1 MKWGIDVSEHNQPLS
16 WQSLKKQ
23 GASFII
29 VRLGWGKGHLDSRFY
44 EQVNGVL
51 AAGLELGI
59 YYYSYALIEE
69 EAAEEARFTAAV
81 LKDCGLSKD
90 RLPAGCWLDMEDADG
105 YKERRGIAGREEI
118 TALCRSFLLE
128 MEKKDI
134 LPASTAAAPGWKK
147 NPPPLPAKGHTSLVR
162 PVGQH
167 LQPAQRPALA
177 VHQHPSPGRTAGG
190 WGYYVVGHWTRLR
203 CEGSWDTPA
212 A

>member
-23 GASFII
+23 GASFVI

-59 YYYSYALIEE
+59 YYYSYALTEE

-105 YKERRGIAGREEI
+105 YKEKRGIAGREEI
-118 TALCRSFLLE
+118 TALCHAYLEE
-128 MEKKDI
+128 MEKEGY
-134 LPASTAAAPGWKK
+134 PAGLYSSCSWLEEKSTSPPCQRTHPSGAPSGAAPAAS
-147 NPPPLPAKGHTSLVR
+147 PAPGS
-162 PVGQH
+162 GSS
-167 LQPAQRPALA
+167 PAPFPWTASWWMGILC
-177 VHQHPSPGRTAGG
+177 GRT
-190 WGYYVVGHWTRLR
+190 L
-203 CEGSWDTPA
+203 DTPA

>member
-23 GASFII
+23 GASFVI

-51 AAGLELGI
+51 SAGLELGI
-59 YYYSYALIEE
+59 YYYSYALTEE

-90 RLPAGCWLDMEDADG
+90 CLPAGCWLDMEDADG
-105 YKERRGIAGREEI
+105 YKEKRGIAGREEI
-118 TALCRSFLLE
+118 TNLCHAYLEE

-134 LPASTAAAPGWKK
+134 PPASTAAIPGWKK
-147 NPPPLPAKGHTSLVR
+147 KSTSPPCLKA
-162 PVGQH
+162 
-167 LQPAQRPALA
+167 
-177 VHQHPSPGRTAGG
+177 HPSGVPSGAAPAASPAPSSGSSPAPFPWTDSWWMGILCGRP
-190 WGYYVVGHWTRLR
+190 L
-203 CEGSWDTPA
+203 DTPSV
-212 A
+212 

>member
-16 WQSLKKQ
+16 WQSLKRQ
-23 GASFII
+23 GASFVI

-59 YYYSYALIEE
+59 YYYSYALTEG

-105 YKERRGIAGREEI
+105 YKEKRGIAGREEI

-128 MEKKDI
+128 MEKEGY
-134 LPASTAAAPGWKK
+134 PAGLYSSCPGWKK
-147 NPPPLPAKGHTSLVR
+147 KSTSPPCPKA
-162 PVGQH
+162 
-167 LQPAQRPALA
+167 
-177 VHQHPSPGRTAGG
+177 HPSGAPSGAAPAASPAPGSGSSPAPFPWTA
-190 WGYYVVGHWTRLR
+190 
-203 CEGSWDTPA
+203 SWWMGILCGRPLDTPTDTPA

>member
-128 MEKKDI
+128 MEKE
-134 LPASTAAAPGWKK
+134 GY
-147 NPPPLPAKGHTSLVR
+147 
-162 PVGQH
+162 
-167 LQPAQRPALA
+167 
-177 VHQHPSPGRTAGG
+177 PSGLYSSCP
-190 WGYYVVGHWTRLR
+190 
-203 CEGSWDTPA
+203 
-212 A
+212 

>member
-23 GASFII
+23 GASFVI

-59 YYYSYALIEE
+59 YYYSYALTEE

-134 LPASTAAAPGWKK
+134 LPASTAAIAGCKKKSTSPPCLKAPLSGAPSGAAPAASPAPGSGSS
-147 NPPPLPAKGHTSLVR
+147 PAPFPWTASWWMGILC
-162 PVGQH
+162 
-167 LQPAQRPALA
+167 
-177 VHQHPSPGRTAGG
+177 GRT
-190 WGYYVVGHWTRLR
+190 L
-203 CEGSWDTPA
+203 DTPVV
-212 A
+212 

>member
-16 WQSLKKQ
+16 WQSLKRQ
-23 GASFII
+23 GASFVI

-59 YYYSYALIEE
+59 YYYSYALTGE

-105 YKERRGIAGREEI
+105 IKKGGASQAEKKSLPSADP
-118 TALCRSFLLE
+118 FFWKWK
-128 MEKKDI
+128 KKDI
-134 LPASTAAAPGWKK
+134 LPASTAAIAGWKK
-147 NPPPLPAKGHTSLVR
+147 KSTSPPCQRTHLSGAPSGAAPAASPAPGSGSSPAPFPWTDSWWMGILCGRPLDTPT
-162 PVGQH
+162 
-167 LQPAQRPALA
+167 
-177 VHQHPSPGRTAGG
+177 
-190 WGYYVVGHWTRLR
+190 
-203 CEGSWDTPA
+203 DTPA

>member
-23 GASFII
+23 GASFVI

-59 YYYSYALIEE
+59 YYYSYALTEE

-90 RLPAGCWLDMEDADG
+90 L
-105 YKERRGIAGREEI
+105 
-118 TALCRSFLLE
+118 
-128 MEKKDI
+128 
-134 LPASTAAAPGWKK
+134 
-147 NPPPLPAKGHTSLVR
+147 SLI
-162 PVGQH
+162 H
-167 LQPAQRPALA
+167 I
-177 VHQHPSPGRTAGG
+177 
-190 WGYYVVGHWTRLR
+190 
-203 CEGSWDTPA
+203 
-212 A
+212 